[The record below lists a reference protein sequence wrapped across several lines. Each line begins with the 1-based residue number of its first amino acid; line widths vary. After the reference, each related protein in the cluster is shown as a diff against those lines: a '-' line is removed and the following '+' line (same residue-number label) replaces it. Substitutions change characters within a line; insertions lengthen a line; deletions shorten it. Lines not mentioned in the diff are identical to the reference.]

1 MFFPIFFSTHTYVI
15 FDAHGQIFLSVP
27 MLIACWAIKESN
39 IKVLYLDAVACLSLP
54 VGNLLQHSLL
64 LTMFFV
70 MKFFQVR
77 KYMQILDSGE
87 IRTRA
92 SEETGA

>member
-1 MFFPIFFSTHTYVI
+1 
-15 FDAHGQIFLSVP
+15 

-54 VGNLLQHSLL
+54 VRNLLQHSLL
-64 LTMFFV
+64 LTTMFLV